1 MNCPVGLPWA
11 LLRSELL
18 GIHWTI
24 LWFQVFVF
32 SIWLS
37 CLWSLL
43 VMPRSALLVSWMVL
57 LEPPMVATFE
67 GLTHS
72 GKVDK
77 HVKANCLNQLM
88 WSDLKEVFYL
98 RLGWHLIPLV
108 FSVNLCCS
116 NQSRNLYLYGSTV
129 RLWWV
134 KSSYVSYMRALGKIN
149 RAVLADDKTW
159 Q

>member
-1 MNCPVGLPWA
+1 MPCLNELP
-11 LLRSELL
+11 S
-18 GIHWTI
+18 
-24 LWFQVFVF
+24 WFAMSTAQERVIGHSLNHIVVSSLVF
-32 SIWLS
+32 SICLS

-116 NQSRNLYLYGSTV
+116 NQSRNLSLYGSTV

-134 KSSYVSYMRALGKIN
+134 KSSYVSYMRALGKS
-149 RAVLADDKTW
+149 TE
-159 Q
+159 QS